1 MGGGAKTTVP
11 GGPGRGSFRALRS
24 SASILLAIAIL
35 VFITPGLHGQS
46 GTSGSIFGTVRDKT
60 GALVANAEVT
70 ATNVQTGVNRASTT
84 TINGYY
90 QLDMMP
96 AGQFTV
102 EINAAS
108 FPKFEKTSVVV
119 IATQSTRVD
128 ATLSPAGVAANF
140 EVESTA
146 PLINTDNAEV
156 GTTVEHLQ
164 ITELPIVNRNVYTL
178 LNISPGV
185 QQNSNQVGLG
195 LPEQHTSM
203 NGGVEAGYSGSVNYY
218 LDGGANVGSLRNSG
232 NILPN
237 PDAIDEYRI
246 LANNYSAEYG
256 SFAGGVISVVT
267 KSGTNHLHGTIFE
280 FLRNNNLN
288 ANNWGAKIPLAPLHR
303 NQFGFTL
310 GGPIRRNRTFF
321 FASYAGLRQSSY
333 TFVNTAVLPTALE
346 RSGDFS
352 QSVNQPVDPLTGMPF
367 PNDTIP
373 ASRVD
378 TVASRILSTYVPAVA
393 NGPGSTFQANIST
406 PTNSDDVLAK
416 VDHQIK
422 ADQRISGSY
431 FETSGFQWVNSGNSQ
446 LPYSR
451 LRYSWRQHNFNI
463 SHTWLK
469 SNRTVNQAWLVYT
482 RAFGSRVSYPQAS
495 LQDLGSTYQMQGAPN
510 LPRIDVTNYFSLGEQ
525 ISGPTAGNNYY
536 ALRDLV
542 SVVKGKHDLRFGA
555 EQLLNKGEQFTNLQ
569 NFGSF
574 DFDGSVAGNGFA
586 DFLLGIP
593 SSVTQDKPVAP
604 STNTWTTSSYFQDD
618 FRVTERLTL
627 NLGLRWD
634 IQTPPTDPA
643 NRQASF
649 NPGQQSTIHPQ
660 MPTGLVYPGDKG
672 VPRGIAQ
679 LSWHH
684 FSPRVGFACD
694 PFGTG
699 KTSIRGAFGVFWGT
713 VSGNGWNQPSNF
725 VPFTVSLSFPNAA
738 SVTGATL
745 SDPYRNYPGGS
756 PFPYNGEYI
765 IGSNVKTIA
774 LNYGWPY
781 AYHMNLSIQR
791 LLTPSASVM
800 AAYVGSIAKRL
811 PFLVD
816 RNYPVSTAT
825 ATNSASN
832 ILSRR
837 PNQVLGQLQNMESI
851 ANSSFHSLQ
860 LSATQR
866 LRHGISFTANYVFSK
881 TLTSEGIQDTT
892 ISAQDY
898 NDLRTERGRADT
910 DMRQMFNLAMVW
922 QLNYYQGDSRFLK
935 VALNGWQI
943 SPIVTVRSGLPLTIL
958 NGVDANLDGNG
969 TDRADLVGTPHLGH
983 RSAAEWFNTAAFKE
997 NPIVQGNPVD
1007 GNSGRNILDAPGLRN
1022 LDLAVAKTFNI
1033 GERFRAQL
1041 RAEASNAFNIVNLGT
1056 PGTTIAA
1063 PSSFGV
1069 IRSAQPM
1076 RQLQLGFR
1084 LLF

>member
-1 MGGGAKTTVP
+1 MVEAKRTEPSVFNFP
-11 GGPGRGSFRALRS
+11 ARRWAAF
-24 SASILLAIAIL
+24 ILLSTAML
-35 VFITPGLHGQS
+35 VFLTPLHGQS

-60 GALVANAEVT
+60 GALVANAEVS
-70 ATNVQTGVNRASTT
+70 ATDAQTGLRRATSTAS
-84 TINGYY
+84 NGYY
-90 QLDMMP
+90 QLDLLP
-96 AGQFTV
+96 PGQFTLEV
-102 EINAAS
+102 TAAS
-108 FPKFEKTSVVV
+108 FPKFVKTSVVV
-119 IATQSTRVD
+119 VATQSTRVD
-128 ATLSPAGVAANF
+128 ATLSVPGVASTF

-237 PDAIDEYRI
+237 PDAIDEFHI

-256 SFAGGVISVVT
+256 RFAGGVISVVT
-267 KSGTNHLHGTIFE
+267 KSGTNHLHGTVFE
-280 FLRNNNLN
+280 FFRNNNLN
-288 ANNWGAKIPLAPLHR
+288 ANNWGAKIPQAPLHR

-310 GGPIRRNRTFF
+310 GGPIRKNKTFF
-321 FASYAGLRQSSY
+321 FGSYAGLRQSSY
-333 TFVNTAVLPTALE
+333 TFVNTAVLPTTLE
-346 RSGDFS
+346 RSGNFS
-352 QSVNQPVDPLTGMPF
+352 QSANKPVDPLTNMPF
-367 PNDTIP
+367 PNNMIP
-373 ASRVD
+373 SSRMD
-378 TVASRILSTYVPAVA
+378 AVALRILSNYVPAVA
-393 NGPGSTFQANIST
+393 NGPGNTFQANIST

-416 VDHQIK
+416 IDHQVS

-451 LRYSWRQHNFNI
+451 LRYSWRQQNLNL

-469 SNRTVNQAWLVYT
+469 SNSTVNQAWLVYT
-482 RAFGSRVSYPQAS
+482 RAFGSRVSYPQTS

-510 LPRIDVTNYFSLGEQ
+510 LPRIDVSDYFSLGQQ

-536 ALRDLV
+536 ALRDIV

-555 EQLLNKGEQFTNLQ
+555 EQSLNKDEQFTNLS
-569 NFGSF
+569 NFGNF
-574 DFDGSVAGNGFA
+574 NFDGSITGNGFA

-593 SSVTQDKPVAP
+593 SAVVQDKPVAP

-618 FRVTERLTL
+618 FRATERLTL

-643 NRQASF
+643 NRQAAF
-649 NPGQQSTIHPQ
+649 LPGQQSTIYPQ
-660 MPTGLVYPGDKG
+660 MPTGLIYPGDRG

-679 LSWHH
+679 LSLRH
-684 FSPRVGFACD
+684 FSPRVGFAFD

-745 SDPYRNYPGGS
+745 SDPYRNYPGGT

-774 LNYGWPY
+774 LNYAWPY
-781 AYHMNLSIQR
+781 VYHMNVSVQR
-791 LLTPSASVM
+791 LLTPNASVM
-800 AAYVGSIAKRL
+800 AAYVGSLARKL

-816 RNYPVSTAT
+816 RNYPVATAT
-825 ATNSASN
+825 ATDDASN

-837 PNQVLGQLQNMESI
+837 PIPVLGQLQDMESS
-851 ANSSFHSLQ
+851 ANTSFHSLQ

-866 LRHGISFTANYVFSK
+866 LKHGISFVANYVFSK
-881 TLTSEGIQDTT
+881 TLTTAEIQNTT

-898 NDLRTERGRADT
+898 NDLRAERGRADT
-910 DMRQMFNLAMVW
+910 DMRHMFNFAMVW
-922 QLNYYQGDSRFLK
+922 QINYYQGDSRLLK
-935 VALNGWQI
+935 AALNGWQI
-943 SPIVTVRSGLPLTIL
+943 SPIVTLRSGLPLTIF
-958 NGVDANLDGNG
+958 NGVDANLDGND
-969 TDRADLVGTPHLGH
+969 TDRAELIGNPHIANPT
-983 RSAAEWFNTAAFKE
+983 AAEWFNTAAFKE
-997 NPIVQGNPVD
+997 NLILPGQPVD
-1007 GNSGRNILDAPGLRN
+1007 GSSGRNILDAPGLRDI
-1022 LDLAVAKTFNI
+1022 DLAIARSFGLAENI
-1033 GERFRAQL
+1033 RLQL
-1041 RAEASNAFNIVNLGT
+1041 RAEASNAFNIVSLGM
-1056 PGTTIAA
+1056 PGTTVSA

-1076 RQLQLGFR
+1076 RQLQLGVR